1 MKTGRVKSVIK
12 GCGCVAREIGERYL
26 AEQCCIGVYFDGPE
40 QTEQTVEQTRLDPVL
55 ARPQTLRSRSRH
67 RQSELS
73 TELARICASVYELPA
88 SSDCSDRE
96 ERTLEHRRSALA
108 LYTHLLEQ

>member
-1 MKTGRVKSVIK
+1 MVALRERDWRKVFGRAVLHWSD
-12 GCGCVAREIGERYL
+12 
-26 AEQCCIGVYFDGPE
+26 FDGPE

-96 ERTLEHRRSALA
+96 ERTLENRRSALA